1 MKKFLK
7 RIIIVVS
14 YVIILLVTK
23 CFGYTIETDNIYEEN
38 KQKYNVKTYSVT
50 ADEEKKFLDDLKNL
64 YTADGIT
71 YTLKDMEKEDKIEKL
86 TRDILT
92 TKTITTNTNNKAK
105 ISEELPQT
113 IEYNQDGYVGTY
125 ELNTNNLDIKSHY
138 NGYSEYLIEENR
150 QYKDLQRNDLDFIP
164 KQITKNGITLD
175 LLKTDWQV
183 QETKQ
188 LGETEVADKYTANC
202 YYAGKI
208 KRDNPYTYTVTAT
221 YSGTAEKTEE
231 KPYIYTVYY
240 EMQEIQEPIQEDSKI
255 NIMPILGG
263 SGAGIIIAVF
273 FFTRKNAKVYNLQY
287 GQWKLVGKT
296 YIRKPEINI
305 TRFSDTEVTN
315 RYKIELSKNAIN
327 KLPLSKIQVIKGS
340 KRMEHKLKQKGES
353 YTFEI
358 TI

>member
-7 RIIIVVS
+7 RVIIIIT

-38 KQKYNVKTYSVT
+38 QQKYNVKTYNVT
-50 ADEEKKFLDDLKNL
+50 ADEEKEFLENLKEL
-64 YTADGIT
+64 YTADGVI
-71 YTLKDMEKEDKIEKL
+71 YTLKNMEKEDKTETL
-86 TRDILT
+86 TRNITT
-92 TKTITTNTNNKAK
+92 TKTITTNTNDKAK
-105 ISEELPQT
+105 IIEKLPQT
-113 IEYNQDGYVGTY
+113 IDYNQDGYTGMY

-138 NGYSEYLIEENR
+138 NGYSEYLVEENK

-175 LLKTDWQV
+175 LLNTDWEI

-188 LGETEVADKYTANC
+188 LGETEVADKYIANC

-208 KRDNPYTYTVTAT
+208 KKDNPYTYTITAT
-221 YSGTAEKTEE
+221 YTGVAEKTEE
-231 KPYIYTVYY
+231 IPFIYTVYY
-240 EMQEIQEPIQEDSKI
+240 EMQEIQEPLQEDSKI

-263 SGAGIIIAVF
+263 SGAGLILAVF
-273 FFTRKNAKVYNLQY
+273 FFIRKNAKVYNLQY
-287 GQWKLVGKT
+287 GHWKLVGKA

-305 TRFSDTEVTN
+305 TRFSSTEVTN
-315 RYKIELSKNAIN
+315 RYKIELSKNAMS
-327 KLPLSKIQVIKGS
+327 KLKLSKIQVIKGS
-340 KRMEHKLKQKGES
+340 KRMEHKIKSKVES